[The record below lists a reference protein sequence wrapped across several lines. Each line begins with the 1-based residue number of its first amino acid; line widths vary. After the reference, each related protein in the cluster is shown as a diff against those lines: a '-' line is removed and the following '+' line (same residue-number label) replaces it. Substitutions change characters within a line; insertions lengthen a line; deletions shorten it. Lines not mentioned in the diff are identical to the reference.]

1 MKRYAIGADI
11 GGSHISCA
19 LFDLSEMKI
28 VDGKRAELDI
38 NNKAEAKVILDNWA
52 KALSEVLVQID
63 KLELEGITFA
73 MPGPF
78 KYAEGIALFDE
89 QVAKF
94 EKLFDVNV
102 AKEIA
107 HRLNLDAHIPIR
119 FINDAAAFAVGE
131 SWVGVGKNT
140 NKNVAF
146 TLGTGFGSAF
156 IDNGLPVVEGKGVS
170 KHGCVWHLLFGD
182 SIADDYFSTRWFQ
195 KRWKQLS
202 GEDIKGAK
210 CIVDRLGNNPMAQQL
225 FDEYGANMAQ
235 FIGPWLKEFNADTLI
250 LGGNISRAY
259 AYFQTS
265 FEHHLKEQG
274 VNTTVA
280 ISALKEDAAII
291 GCCRLLDET
300 FYQQVKVVLP
310 LIP

>member
-1 MKRYAIGADI
+1 MKKYVVGADV

-19 LFDLSEMKI
+19 LFDLSTMKI
-28 VDGKRAELDI
+28 VDEVRVERDV
-38 NNKAEAKVILDNWA
+38 NNKAEADIIISQWVEALDCV
-52 KALSEVLVQID
+52 LSKTD
-63 KLELEGITFA
+63 RAELKGVAFA

-89 QVAKF
+89 QVAKY
-94 EKLFDVNV
+94 EKLFGVNV

-107 HRLNLDAHIPIR
+107 SRLALEENTPIR

-156 IDNGLPVVEGKGVS
+156 INNGLPVVEGKGVS
-170 KHGCVWHLLFGD
+170 KHGCVWHLPFQD

-195 KRWKQLS
+195 MRWKQLAD
-202 GEDIKGAK
+202 EDIKGVK
-210 CIVDRLGNNPMAQQL
+210 CVVDRLEHNPIAQQL
-225 FDEYGANMAQ
+225 LNEYGENMAK
-235 FIGPWLKEFNADTLI
+235 FIGPWLKEYDAETLI

-259 AYFQTS
+259 VHFQSS
-265 FEHHLKEQG
+265 FEQSLRNQG
-274 VNTTVA
+274 VNTKVA
-280 ISALKEDAAII
+280 ISILKEDAAII